1 MKYSKEEIKDRLLEE
16 DYPQNE
22 ALLNSIMNQLGALE
36 GEDEKIFIDWFESNH
51 VPNFEIDGITPAY
64 LRKYHGM
71 KDVAIVLSYIR
82 LLKEPKAAL
91 LLKKPWIKHN
101 K

>member
-22 ALLNSIMNQLGALE
+22 ELLNSIINQFGTFE
-36 GEDEKIFIDWFESNH
+36 GEDEKIFVDWFESNR
-51 VPNFEIDGITPAY
+51 VPDFEIDGITPAY
-64 LRKYHGM
+64 LRMHHGM
-71 KDVAIVLSYIR
+71 KDAAIILSYIR

-91 LLKKPWIKHN
+91 LLRKPLIKH